1 MMPRREPAAA
11 FQYVLEHAEFSNTS
25 AKSDNTST
33 FSDTLTTWPVCLNR
47 VEKPPAV
54 AGLVVNA
61 LPAVLLAEG
70 YLRVLRPRQDK
81 WE

>member
-1 MMPRREPAAA
+1 MTPRSESAAA
-11 FQYVLEHAEFSNTS
+11 FQYVLEHAVLANPS

-33 FSDTLTTWPVCLNR
+33 FGDTLTTWPCFLNR
-47 VEKPPAV
+47 AGEVPAV

-61 LPAVLLAEG
+61 LPAGLLAEG
-70 YLRVLRPRQDK
+70 YLRALRPRQDK

>member
-1 MMPRREPAAA
+1 MPRSEPTAA
-11 FQYVLEHAEFSNTS
+11 FQYVLGHAVLANPS

-33 FSDTLTTWPVCLNR
+33 FGDTLAAWPVFLNR
-47 VEKPPAV
+47 VGKPAAV

-70 YLRVLRPRQDK
+70 YLRAFRPWQDK